1 MNRCSA
7 LFTFL
12 TLALAC
18 APSAQA
24 ETAVFESG
32 MIEPFSLVFSED
44 GTAYGVEYEKGNRVF
59 SISPDGEVQFIAGRN
74 TPGGKKLGDVAEG
87 DGGKMAGARFNGM
100 HELALHPDGKRI
112 FIADTFNHRVRLLD
126 LEAGS
131 VSTFA
136 GTGGKA
142 GFGGDGG
149 PARKAKFD
157 QPYTVAL
164 DPAGEKLLIADLG
177 NFRVREIDLESGA
190 VTTVAGNGKKGMP
203 KDGKP
208 ATSQP
213 LVSPRA
219 ACYGPDGI
227 IYIASRNGN
236 AVREVDAQGN
246 IRTIVSK
253 SGKKGYSGDGGPAT
267 EALINGPKHLC
278 LDGAGN
284 LIITDDVNH
293 CIRLYSPKTGKIHL
307 IAGVPEKAGTQISN
321 DPLKTQLNRPHG
333 ARLDAQGRLWIAD
346 SMNHRVLRF
355 EKLPSID

>member
-1 MNRCSA
+1 MNRCS
-7 LFTFL
+7 LFIATL
-12 TLALAC
+12 LALAFT
-18 APSAQA
+18 PSSQA
-24 ETAVFESG
+24 ETAVFGSG
-32 MIEPFSLVFSED
+32 MIEPFSLVFAED

-59 SISPDGEVQFIAGRN
+59 SISPDGRVQFIAGRN

-87 DGGKMAGARFNGM
+87 DGGNMAGARFNGM

-112 FIADTFNHRVRLLD
+112 FLADTFNHRIRLLD
-126 LEAGS
+126 LKAGT

-142 GFGGDGG
+142 GFGGDGA
-149 PARKAKFD
+149 PAAKAKFN

-164 DPAGEKLLIADLG
+164 DLTGEKLLITDLG
-177 NFRVREIDLESGA
+177 NFRVREIDLKSGI

-203 KDGKP
+203 KDGEP

-219 ACYGPDGI
+219 ACYGPGGTV
-227 IYIASRNGN
+227 YIASRNGN
-236 AVREVDAQGN
+236 AVREVDTQGN

-253 SGKKGYSGDGGPAT
+253 SGEKGYSGDGGPAT

-307 IAGVPEKAGTQISN
+307 IAGVPENAGNQISN

-333 ARLDAQGRLWIAD
+333 ARLDAQGRLWVSD

>member
-1 MNRCSA
+1 MNRCSPFIA
-7 LFTFL
+7 TV
-12 TLALAC
+12 LALAFV
-18 APSAQA
+18 PYSQA
-24 ETAVFESG
+24 ETAVFKSG
-32 MIEPFSLVFSED
+32 MIEPFSLVFAED

-59 SISPDGEVQFIAGRN
+59 SISPGGQVQFIAGGN

-87 DGGKMAGARFNGM
+87 DGGNMAGARFNGM
-100 HELALHPDGKRI
+100 HELALHPDGMRI
-112 FIADTFNHRVRLLD
+112 FIADTFNHRIRLLD
-126 LEAGS
+126 LEAGT

-142 GFGGDGG
+142 GFGGDDG
-149 PARKAKFD
+149 PAVKAKFN

-164 DPAGEKLLIADLG
+164 DFAGEKLLITDLG
-177 NFRVREIDLESGA
+177 NFRVREIDLKSGTI
-190 VTTVAGNGKKGMP
+190 TTVAGNGKKGIP
-203 KDGKP
+203 KDGEP

-219 ACYGPDGI
+219 ACYGPGGTV
-227 IYIASRNGN
+227 YIASRNGN

-246 IRTIVSK
+246 ICTIVSK
-253 SGKKGYSGDGGPAT
+253 SGEKGYSGNGGPAT

-293 CIRLYSPKTGKIHL
+293 CIRLYSPTTGKIHL
-307 IAGVPEKAGTQISN
+307 IAGVPENAGTQTSS

-333 ARLDAQGRLWIAD
+333 ARLDAQGRLWVAD

>member
-1 MNRCSA
+1 MNRCSSLVTCLA
-7 LFTFL
+7 
-12 TLALAC
+12 LALAC
-18 APSAQA
+18 IPSARA
-24 ETAVFESG
+24 ETAVFETG
-32 MIEPFSLVFSED
+32 MIQPFSLVFAQD

-59 SISPDGEVQFIAGRN
+59 SISPDGAVQFIAGRN

-87 DGGKMAGARFNGM
+87 DGGNMARARFNGM
-100 HELALHPDGKRI
+100 HELALHPDGKRV

-142 GFGGDGG
+142 GFGGDDG
-149 PARKAKFD
+149 PANEAKFD

-177 NFRVREIDLESGA
+177 NFRVREIDLASGT

-203 KDGKP
+203 KDGES

-213 LVSPRA
+213 LISPRA
-219 ACYGPDGI
+219 ACYGPDGNL
-227 IYIASRNGN
+227 YIASRNGN

-246 IRTIVSK
+246 ITTIVSK
-253 SGKKGYSGDGGPAT
+253 SGEKGYSGDGGPAT
-267 EALINGPKHLC
+267 EARINGPKHLC
-278 LDGAGN
+278 LDEAGN

-307 IAGVPEKAGTQISN
+307 IVGIPENAGTQISS

-333 ARLDAQGRLWIAD
+333 ARLDAQGRLWVSD